1 MVRQKE
7 IPRDT
12 LESARLNSIEA
23 VAMVEKFFPS
33 SALAIQMHL
42 LVHIVDEVQVAGTVH
57 SRWMF
62 FLERFMKTLKGFVC
76 QRSRLEESMVMGWL
90 VQESWFTSQSSL

>member
-1 MVRQKE
+1 MLPVAIKDFLTEDIRNTLYKISALVRWISQKE

-12 LESARLNSIEA
+12 LESARLNSLEA

-33 SALAIQMHL
+33 SVLTIQMHL
-42 LVHIVDEVQVAGTVH
+42 LLHIVDEVQVAVTVH

-62 FLERFMKTLKGFVC
+62 FLERCRAVA
-76 QRSRLEESMVMGWL
+76 RP
-90 VQESWFTSQSSL
+90 